1 MTIFSGSLA
10 LSVQIVSAVV
20 LARLITPRDFGLVTM
35 VTTFSL
41 LLSNASTNGFTDAV
55 IQREEINHGLA
66 SSLFWVNVC
75 IGALLALLF
84 AASGPLVA
92 KFYGEAAVTHIVA
105 GISGAIFITSL
116 SALHLALLKRSMNY
130 TAAAAN
136 EIIGRVIGVSTAI
149 GFAWAGWGYWSLV
162 CGAYALAVSMTIG
175 AWILCSWVPGRPR
188 RLPGTGSVLQ
198 FASHISGRFTV
209 NYFARNSDNLLIG
222 WRFGAYSLGFYKKAY
237 DLFALSA
244 TQLVS
249 ATSNVAVSALSRVR
263 NDRPQYF
270 RYLLGAIGV
279 MAFLGMGLAGD
290 LTLVGKDL
298 IRVLLGP
305 GWEPAGRTF
314 TFFAPGI
321 GIMIVYGIHGWI
333 HVSIGRADRWFRWG
347 IVEWVVTSALFL
359 IGLAWGPEG
368 FALAWCLSFW
378 ILTIPAMWYA
388 GQPIGLGMGPIV
400 SVVWRY
406 ILASLIAGLTTE
418 LILYKV
424 VALSQAQGTRG
435 AALRLGLVT
444 AMFAFFYLAAIVVL
458 HRSTEPLR
466 ILVKLFREVTSGVGF
481 GKRSDVAAVESETG
495 EMEVSEAR

>member
-1 MTIFSGSLA
+1 
-10 LSVQIVSAVV
+10 
-20 LARLITPRDFGLVTM
+20 
-35 VTTFSL
+35 
-41 LLSNASTNGFTDAV
+41 
-55 IQREEINHGLA
+55 
-66 SSLFWVNVC
+66 
-75 IGALLALLF
+75 
-84 AASGPLVA
+84 
-92 KFYGEAAVTHIVA
+92 
-105 GISGAIFITSL
+105 L
-116 SALHLALLKRSMNY
+116 SALHLALLKRSMRY
-130 TAAAAN
+130 TAAAVN
-136 EIIGRVIGVSTAI
+136 EIVARVIGVSVAI

-162 CGAYALAVSMTIG
+162 FGTYSLAISITIG

-188 RLPGTGSVLQ
+188 RVAGTRTVLE
-198 FASHISGRFTV
+198 FASHISGRFTA

-222 WRFGAYSLGFYKKAY
+222 WRFGAHALGFYKKAY

-263 NDRPQYF
+263 HDRPQYF

-305 GWEPAGRTF
+305 GWEPAGRIF

-359 IGLAWGPEG
+359 VGLAWGPEG
-368 FALAWCLSFW
+368 FALAWCVSFW

-388 GQPIGLGMGPIV
+388 GQPIGLGVAPMLKVI
-400 SVVWRY
+400 WRY
-406 ILASLIAGLTTE
+406 ILASLIAGLTVE
-418 LILYKV
+418 LILYKL
-424 VALSQAQGTRG
+424 VALSQIPGTRG
-435 AALRLGLVT
+435 AALRLVLVT
-444 AMFAFFYLAAIVVL
+444 AMFTCIYLAAIVVL
-458 HRSTEPLR
+458 HRSTAPLR
-466 ILVKLFREVTSGVGF
+466 RVARLFREMVSGVGF
-481 GKRSDVAAVESETG
+481 GAQKSLAEVDSKAGDV
-495 EMEVSEAR
+495 EVTQAR